1 MLADGYAG
9 GGRQQ
14 GSVSMLES
22 WAMFTVQNAVEF
34 ELWQLDGGGEGIQ
47 AEEGSRGKSTGTC
60 IVLVCRMPLAH
71 LASLLGGGILR

>member
-1 MLADGYAG
+1 MLADGCAG

-14 GSVSMLES
+14 GSDSMLES
-22 WAMFTVQNAVEF
+22 WAMFTVQYAVEF
-34 ELWQLDGGGEGIQ
+34 ELWQLDRGGEGIQ
-47 AEEGSRGKSTGTC
+47 AEGSRGKSTGTC